1 MLGDGGLTYGQ
12 EKIVEAFYSA
22 HLWRGL
28 SMSYDFQHVNNP
40 GYNEARGPVSVSAV
54 RFHTDF

>member
-1 MLGDGGLTYGQ
+1 
-12 EKIVEAFYSA
+12 
-22 HLWRGL
+22 
-28 SMSYDFQHVNNP
+28 MSYDFQHVTNP